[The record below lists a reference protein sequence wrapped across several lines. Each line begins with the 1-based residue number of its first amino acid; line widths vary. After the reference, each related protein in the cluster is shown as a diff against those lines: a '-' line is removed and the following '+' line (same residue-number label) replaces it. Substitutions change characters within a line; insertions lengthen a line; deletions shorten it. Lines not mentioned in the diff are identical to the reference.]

1 LFLTLCLN
9 PTLQKT
15 YVFSLLK
22 NGEINRTSQCFLD
35 ISGKG
40 INVTRVLHTLGEC
53 AIHLTH
59 LGGTFAPF
67 FKKRAIQEGL
77 KLETVRTGVDI
88 RFCTTLVETG
98 NHGVTEIVEN
108 GFPVEP
114 STEKRLR
121 RKFSLLIRR
130 CRAVI
135 ISGSK
140 APGYSDGL
148 FPDLVRMSRQAGLFV
163 IADYRGPDLIASLD
177 RKPHVIKP
185 NFTEFVETFFPG
197 YDPAHRAPDLQP
209 QVEQKLIELYRKH
222 DIASIL
228 TDGVRTITYTDGP
241 VLKRVEP
248 EPLEPVNTTGC
259 GDAFAA
265 GFASRF
271 LKTTIFSEAIRFADE
286 CARKNARH
294 VRPGFLA

>member
-1 LFLTLCLN
+1 LILTICLN

-15 YVFSLLK
+15 YVLSTLI
-22 NGEINRTSQCFLD
+22 NREINRTSQFYLD

-40 INVTRVLHTLGEC
+40 INVTRVLHFLGER

-59 LGGTFAPF
+59 LGGTFATF
-67 FKKRAIQEGL
+67 FKKRAAQEHL
-77 KLETVRTGVDI
+77 NLVTVKTNAEI

-98 NHGVTEIVEN
+98 NHAVTEIVEN
-108 GFPVEP
+108 GYTVDPR
-114 STEKRLR
+114 TEINLR
-121 RKFSLLIRR
+121 YKFSRLIRR
-130 CRAVI
+130 CRTVI

-163 IADYRGPDLIASLD
+163 IADYRGSDLIASLD
-177 RKPHVIKP
+177 VKPHVIKP

-197 YDPAHRAPDLQP
+197 YHPTERAPGLRQHVEEKVIQLNRDLG
-209 QVEQKLIELYRKH
+209 
-222 DIASIL
+222 IATIL
-228 TDGVRTITYTDGP
+228 TDGGASITYTDGP
-241 VLKRVEP
+241 MLKHAKP
-248 EPLEPVNTTGC
+248 APLEPVNTIGC

-265 GFASRF
+265 GFASQF
-271 LKTTIFSEAIRFADE
+271 MKTKNYDKAILCADE
-286 CARKNARH
+286 CARKNALQ